1 VKKTLLLFASLLF
14 IASISV
20 PANLWADDPPPICDP
35 ISGCGKPGIG
45 LIAGLN
51 Q

>member
-1 VKKTLLLFASLLF
+1 VKMLLLFASLLF

-20 PANLWADDPPPICDP
+20 PTNLWADDPPPICDP
-35 ISGCGKPGIG
+35 AGCTKPGIG
-45 LIAGLN
+45 LVAGLT